1 MADGYV
7 VEAAGVTKRFRDS
20 RGGALLTAV
29 DCLDIRAARGKMTA
43 LIGPDGAGKT
53 TFLRM
58 VCGLMFPTEG
68 ILSVL
73 GISVADKPADVQR
86 RLEYM
91 PQKFGLYEDLTCMEN
106 MNLYADLHGISAEER
121 KERFEKLFHMTGL
134 APFAQRLAGKLS
146 GGMKQKLGL
155 ACTLVRT
162 PELLILDEP
171 TAGVDPLSRRE
182 LWEILK
188 DLVKGGHISVLVSTA
203 YMEEAELCDEVYILN
218 KGKVLDRGTPEEL
231 RKETEGRC
239 RMAKTPEGIPPRV
252 LQAAF
257 LDDRESVEDAVPEK
271 GNVRFVL
278 KEGVP
283 LERVKAFS
291 CYPRLET
298 ESVPS
303 RLEDSFMCCLGKLE
317 RKESPLEG
325 FELDYKEPA
334 HISGKV
340 DIEVKNLVRRFGDFT
355 AVDNTSFQVHE
366 GEIFG
371 LLGPNGAGKS
381 TTFKMLC
388 GLLPASSGELS
399 VAGVNLRTAR
409 AAARANVGYVAQKF
423 SLYGMLT
430 VRENLE
436 FFGGAYGLPRQ
447 KIKERMKEVLSQFG
461 LSGAED
467 RMAGDLPGGYKQRLS
482 MAAALL
488 HEPKILFLD
497 EPTSGIDPP
506 ARRVFWRQITA
517 LAAKGT
523 TVIITTHFMDEAEY
537 CDRIMIQDQ
546 GKMLILLIG
555 YGLSLDVKNVPVAV
569 VMEDAS
575 PTVQDMLSFMD
586 GSDYFDPRY
595 TTSMKEGTEMMNRR
609 EVDAIIRVPPNFTEN
624 LFRGGSHVQII
635 LWGVDAASA
644 RTAESYLEA
653 GLASWQA
660 ANASKYM
667 TVSDGLGFVSVT
679 PRQWFNDANTSTWFF
694 IPGLVVL
701 IMTLVGLF
709 LTTMVMAREW
719 ERGTLEALFITPV
732 RPIEIL
738 LSKMIPYFG
747 IAAIGFWLCMAAAR
761 YLYGVPVHGSF
772 LMILL
777 GSVIYLIVTLGMGLT
792 ISSVIKNQFFACQ
805 VSMLVSTLPTVM
817 LSGFIFDLRSAPAV
831 VYAVGHV
838 LPATYYM
845 ELLKSLFLAGND
857 WALIRENCL
866 ILGGYAVF
874 FTGLSCVVTKKRLE

>member
-86 RLEYM
+86 RLGYM

-106 MNLYADLHGISAEER
+106 MNLYADLHGISTEER

-188 DLVKGGHISVLVSTA
+188 DLVEGGHISVLVSTA

-303 RLEDSFMCCLGKLE
+303 SLEDSFMCCLGKLE

-340 DIEVKNLVRRFGDFT
+340 DIEVKNLVRQFGDFT

-409 AAARANVGYVAQKF
+409 VAARANVGYVAQKF

-447 KIKERMKEVLSQFG
+447 KIKERIKEVLSRFG

-546 GKMLILLIG
+546 GKMLILG
-555 YGLSLDVKNVPVAV
+555 TPEEVRDRSGKNLTMNEAFIAIV
-569 VMEDAS
+569 ENS
-575 PTVQDMLSFMD
+575 
-586 GSDYFDPRY
+586 RR
-595 TTSMKEGTEMMNRR
+595 KE
-609 EVDAIIRVPPNFTEN
+609 
-624 LFRGGSHVQII
+624 
-635 LWGVDAASA
+635 
-644 RTAESYLEA
+644 
-653 GLASWQA
+653 
-660 ANASKYM
+660 
-667 TVSDGLGFVSVT
+667 
-679 PRQWFNDANTSTWFF
+679 
-694 IPGLVVL
+694 
-701 IMTLVGLF
+701 
-709 LTTMVMAREW
+709 
-719 ERGTLEALFITPV
+719 
-732 RPIEIL
+732 
-738 LSKMIPYFG
+738 
-747 IAAIGFWLCMAAAR
+747 
-761 YLYGVPVHGSF
+761 
-772 LMILL
+772 
-777 GSVIYLIVTLGMGLT
+777 
-792 ISSVIKNQFFACQ
+792 
-805 VSMLVSTLPTVM
+805 
-817 LSGFIFDLRSAPAV
+817 
-831 VYAVGHV
+831 
-838 LPATYYM
+838 
-845 ELLKSLFLAGND
+845 EL
-857 WALIRENCL
+857 
-866 ILGGYAVF
+866 
-874 FTGLSCVVTKKRLE
+874 

>member
-86 RLEYM
+86 RLGYM

-106 MNLYADLHGISAEER
+106 MNLYADLHGISTEER

-162 PELLILDEP
+162 PELLVLDEP
-171 TAGVDPLSRRE
+171 TVGVDPLSRRE

-188 DLVKGGHISVLVSTA
+188 ELVAEEQISVLVSTA
-203 YMEEAELCDEVYILN
+203 YMEEAELCNEVYILN
-218 KGKVLDRGTPEEL
+218 KGKLLDRGTPEEL
-231 RKETEGRC
+231 RKKTEGLC
-239 RMAKTPEGIPPRV
+239 YTAKIPEGISPRI
-252 LQAAF
+252 LQAAL
-257 LDDRESVEDAVPEK
+257 LDDRESVDDAVPEK
-271 GNVRFVL
+271 GNVRFIL
-278 KEGVP
+278 KKNEP
-283 LERVKAFS
+283 LEKIKAFS
-291 CYPRLET
+291 YYPDLET
-298 ESVPS
+298 ESVPP
-303 RLEDSFMCCLGKLE
+303 RLEDSFMLALRE
-317 RKESPLEG
+317 AEEKENSLAG
-325 FELDYKEPA
+325 FEVDYKK
-334 HISGKV
+334 HVLISEDV
-340 DIEVKNLVRRFGDFT
+340 DIKVKNLVRRFGDFV
-355 AVDNTSFQVHE
+355 AVDNTSFQVHK

-436 FFGGAYGLPRQ
+436 FFGGAYGLTRSR
-447 KIKERMKEVLSQFG
+447 IKKRMEAVLSQFDLRG
-461 LSGAED
+461 VENTI
-467 RMAGDLPGGYKQRLS
+467 AGDLPGGYKQRLS

-506 ARRVFWRQITA
+506 ARRIFWRQITA
-517 LAAKGT
+517 LAAQGT

-546 GKMLILLIG
+546 GKMLIL
-555 YGLSLDVKNVPVAV
+555 
-569 VMEDAS
+569 
-575 PTVQDMLSFMD
+575 
-586 GSDYFDPRY
+586 
-595 TTSMKEGTEMMNRR
+595 GTPE
-609 EVDAIIRVPPNFTEN
+609 EVRN
-624 LFRGGSHVQII
+624 RGGKN
-635 LWGVDAASA
+635 L
-644 RTAESYLEA
+644 TMNEA
-653 GLASWQA
+653 
-660 ANASKYM
+660 
-667 TVSDGLGFVSVT
+667 
-679 PRQWFNDANTSTWFF
+679 F
-694 IPGLVVL
+694 I
-701 IMTLVGLF
+701 
-709 LTTMVMAREW
+709 
-719 ERGTLEALFITPV
+719 
-732 RPIEIL
+732 
-738 LSKMIPYFG
+738 
-747 IAAIGFWLCMAAAR
+747 AIVENSR
-761 YLYGVPVHGSF
+761 R
-772 LMILL
+772 
-777 GSVIYLIVTLGMGLT
+777 
-792 ISSVIKNQFFACQ
+792 KE
-805 VSMLVSTLPTVM
+805 
-817 LSGFIFDLRSAPAV
+817 
-831 VYAVGHV
+831 
-838 LPATYYM
+838 
-845 ELLKSLFLAGND
+845 EL
-857 WALIRENCL
+857 
-866 ILGGYAVF
+866 
-874 FTGLSCVVTKKRLE
+874 

>member
-29 DCLDIRAARGKMTA
+29 DCLDIRAVRGKMTA

-86 RLEYM
+86 RLGYM
-91 PQKFGLYEDLTCMEN
+91 PQRFGLYEDLTCMEN

-317 RKESPLEG
+317 KKESPLEG

-409 AAARANVGYVAQKF
+409 AAARASVGYVAQKF

-447 KIKERMKEVLSQFG
+447 KIKERIKEVLSRFG

-506 ARRVFWRQITA
+506 ARRIFWRQITA

-546 GKMLILLIG
+546 GKMLILG
-555 YGLSLDVKNVPVAV
+555 TPEEVRNRGGKNL
-569 VMEDAS
+569 
-575 PTVQDMLSFMD
+575 T
-586 GSDYFDPRY
+586 
-595 TTSMKEGTEMMNRR
+595 MNEAFIAIVENSRR
-609 EVDAIIRVPPNFTEN
+609 EE
-624 LFRGGSHVQII
+624 
-635 LWGVDAASA
+635 
-644 RTAESYLEA
+644 
-653 GLASWQA
+653 
-660 ANASKYM
+660 
-667 TVSDGLGFVSVT
+667 
-679 PRQWFNDANTSTWFF
+679 
-694 IPGLVVL
+694 
-701 IMTLVGLF
+701 
-709 LTTMVMAREW
+709 
-719 ERGTLEALFITPV
+719 
-732 RPIEIL
+732 
-738 LSKMIPYFG
+738 
-747 IAAIGFWLCMAAAR
+747 
-761 YLYGVPVHGSF
+761 
-772 LMILL
+772 
-777 GSVIYLIVTLGMGLT
+777 
-792 ISSVIKNQFFACQ
+792 
-805 VSMLVSTLPTVM
+805 
-817 LSGFIFDLRSAPAV
+817 
-831 VYAVGHV
+831 
-838 LPATYYM
+838 
-845 ELLKSLFLAGND
+845 EL
-857 WALIRENCL
+857 
-866 ILGGYAVF
+866 
-874 FTGLSCVVTKKRLE
+874 

>member
-7 VEAAGVTKRFRDS
+7 VEAAGVTKRFKD
-20 RGGALLTAV
+20 LTTAV
-29 DCLDIRAARGKMTA
+29 DQLNIQAARGKMTA

-58 VCGLMFPTEG
+58 VCGLLVPTG
-68 ILSVL
+68 GSLFVL
-73 GISVADKPADVQR
+73 GRNMSKNPEAIQD
-86 RLEYM
+86 LLGYM
-91 PQKFGLYEDLTCMEN
+91 PQRFGLCEDLTCMEN

-162 PELLILDEP
+162 PELLVLDEP
-171 TAGVDPLSRRE
+171 TVGVDPLSRRE

-188 DLVKGGHISVLVSTA
+188 ELVAEEQISVLVSTA
-203 YMEEAELCDEVYILN
+203 YMEEAELCNEVYILN
-218 KGKVLDRGTPEEL
+218 KGKLLDRGTPEEL
-231 RKETEGRC
+231 RKKTEGLC
-239 RMAKTPEGIPPRV
+239 YTAKIPEGISPRI
-252 LQAAF
+252 LQAAL
-257 LDDRESVEDAVPEK
+257 LDDRESVDDAVPEK
-271 GNVRFVL
+271 GNVRFIL
-278 KEGVP
+278 KKNEP
-283 LERVKAFS
+283 LEKIKAFS
-291 CYPRLET
+291 YYPDLET
-298 ESVPS
+298 ESVPP

-447 KIKERMKEVLSQFG
+447 KIKERIKEVLSRFG

-482 MAAALL
+482 MATALL

-506 ARRVFWRQITA
+506 ARRIFWRQITA

-546 GKMLILLIG
+546 GKMLIL
-555 YGLSLDVKNVPVAV
+555 
-569 VMEDAS
+569 
-575 PTVQDMLSFMD
+575 
-586 GSDYFDPRY
+586 
-595 TTSMKEGTEMMNRR
+595 GTPE
-609 EVDAIIRVPPNFTEN
+609 EVRN
-624 LFRGGSHVQII
+624 RGGQN
-635 LWGVDAASA
+635 L
-644 RTAESYLEA
+644 TMNEA
-653 GLASWQA
+653 
-660 ANASKYM
+660 
-667 TVSDGLGFVSVT
+667 
-679 PRQWFNDANTSTWFF
+679 F
-694 IPGLVVL
+694 I
-701 IMTLVGLF
+701 
-709 LTTMVMAREW
+709 
-719 ERGTLEALFITPV
+719 
-732 RPIEIL
+732 
-738 LSKMIPYFG
+738 
-747 IAAIGFWLCMAAAR
+747 AIVENSR
-761 YLYGVPVHGSF
+761 R
-772 LMILL
+772 
-777 GSVIYLIVTLGMGLT
+777 
-792 ISSVIKNQFFACQ
+792 KE
-805 VSMLVSTLPTVM
+805 
-817 LSGFIFDLRSAPAV
+817 
-831 VYAVGHV
+831 
-838 LPATYYM
+838 
-845 ELLKSLFLAGND
+845 EL
-857 WALIRENCL
+857 
-866 ILGGYAVF
+866 
-874 FTGLSCVVTKKRLE
+874 

>member
-29 DCLDIRAARGKMTA
+29 DCLDIRAVRGKMTA

-73 GISVADKPADVQR
+73 GIPVADKPADVQR
-86 RLEYM
+86 RLGYM
-91 PQKFGLYEDLTCMEN
+91 PQRFGLYEDLTCMEN

-162 PELLILDEP
+162 PELLVLDEP
-171 TAGVDPLSRRE
+171 TVGVDPLSRRE

-188 DLVKGGHISVLVSTA
+188 ELVAEEQISVLVSTA
-203 YMEEAELCDEVYILN
+203 YMEEAELCNEVYILN
-218 KGKVLDRGTPEEL
+218 KGKLLDRGTPEEL
-231 RKETEGRC
+231 RKKTEGLC
-239 RMAKTPEGIPPRV
+239 YTAKIPEGISPRI
-252 LQAAF
+252 LQAAL
-257 LDDRESVEDAVPEK
+257 LDDRESVDDAVPEK
-271 GNVRFVL
+271 GNVRFIL
-278 KEGVP
+278 KKNEP
-283 LERVKAFS
+283 LEKIKAFS
-291 CYPRLET
+291 YYPDLET
-298 ESVPS
+298 ESVPP
-303 RLEDSFMCCLGKLE
+303 RLEDSFMLALRE
-317 RKESPLEG
+317 AEEKENSLAG
-325 FELDYKEPA
+325 FEVDYKK
-334 HISGKV
+334 HVLISEDV
-340 DIEVKNLVRRFGDFT
+340 DIKVKNLVRRFGDFV
-355 AVDNTSFQVHE
+355 AVDNTSFQVHK

-436 FFGGAYGLPRQ
+436 FFGGAYGLTRSR
-447 KIKERMKEVLSQFG
+447 IKKRMEAVLSQFDLRG
-461 LSGAED
+461 VENTI
-467 RMAGDLPGGYKQRLS
+467 AGDLPGGYKQRLS

-506 ARRVFWRQITA
+506 ARRIFWRQITA

-546 GKMLILLIG
+546 GKMLIL
-555 YGLSLDVKNVPVAV
+555 
-569 VMEDAS
+569 
-575 PTVQDMLSFMD
+575 
-586 GSDYFDPRY
+586 
-595 TTSMKEGTEMMNRR
+595 GTPE
-609 EVDAIIRVPPNFTEN
+609 EVRN
-624 LFRGGSHVQII
+624 RGGKN
-635 LWGVDAASA
+635 L
-644 RTAESYLEA
+644 TMNEA
-653 GLASWQA
+653 
-660 ANASKYM
+660 
-667 TVSDGLGFVSVT
+667 
-679 PRQWFNDANTSTWFF
+679 F
-694 IPGLVVL
+694 I
-701 IMTLVGLF
+701 
-709 LTTMVMAREW
+709 
-719 ERGTLEALFITPV
+719 
-732 RPIEIL
+732 
-738 LSKMIPYFG
+738 
-747 IAAIGFWLCMAAAR
+747 AIVENSR
-761 YLYGVPVHGSF
+761 R
-772 LMILL
+772 
-777 GSVIYLIVTLGMGLT
+777 
-792 ISSVIKNQFFACQ
+792 KE
-805 VSMLVSTLPTVM
+805 
-817 LSGFIFDLRSAPAV
+817 
-831 VYAVGHV
+831 
-838 LPATYYM
+838 
-845 ELLKSLFLAGND
+845 EL
-857 WALIRENCL
+857 
-866 ILGGYAVF
+866 
-874 FTGLSCVVTKKRLE
+874 

>member
-7 VEAAGVTKRFRDS
+7 VEAAGVTKRFKD
-20 RGGALLTAV
+20 LTTAV
-29 DCLDIRAARGKMTA
+29 DQLNIQVARGKMTA

-58 VCGLMFPTEG
+58 VCGLLVPTG
-68 ILSVL
+68 GSLFVL
-73 GISVADKPADVQR
+73 GRNMSKNPEAIQD
-86 RLEYM
+86 LLGYM
-91 PQKFGLYEDLTCMEN
+91 PQRFGLYEDLTCMEN

-188 DLVKGGHISVLVSTA
+188 DLVEGGYISVLVSTA

-218 KGKVLDRGTPEEL
+218 KGKILDRGTPEKL

-257 LDDRESVEDAVPEK
+257 LDDREFVEDAVPEK

-283 LERVKAFS
+283 LEQVKAFS
-291 CYPRLET
+291 CYPGLET

-303 RLEDSFMCCLGKLE
+303 RLEDSFMCRLGKSE
-317 RKESPLEG
+317 RKESLLEG

-436 FFGGAYGLPRQ
+436 FFGGAYGLTRSR
-447 KIKERMKEVLSQFG
+447 IKKRMEAVLSQFDLRG
-461 LSGAED
+461 VENTI
-467 RMAGDLPGGYKQRLS
+467 AGDLPGGYKQRLS

-506 ARRVFWRQITA
+506 ARRIFWRQITA
-517 LAAKGT
+517 LAAQGT

-546 GKMLILLIG
+546 GKMLIL
-555 YGLSLDVKNVPVAV
+555 
-569 VMEDAS
+569 
-575 PTVQDMLSFMD
+575 
-586 GSDYFDPRY
+586 
-595 TTSMKEGTEMMNRR
+595 GTPE
-609 EVDAIIRVPPNFTEN
+609 EVRN
-624 LFRGGSHVQII
+624 RGGKN
-635 LWGVDAASA
+635 L
-644 RTAESYLEA
+644 TMNEA
-653 GLASWQA
+653 
-660 ANASKYM
+660 
-667 TVSDGLGFVSVT
+667 
-679 PRQWFNDANTSTWFF
+679 F
-694 IPGLVVL
+694 I
-701 IMTLVGLF
+701 
-709 LTTMVMAREW
+709 
-719 ERGTLEALFITPV
+719 
-732 RPIEIL
+732 
-738 LSKMIPYFG
+738 
-747 IAAIGFWLCMAAAR
+747 AIVENSR
-761 YLYGVPVHGSF
+761 R
-772 LMILL
+772 
-777 GSVIYLIVTLGMGLT
+777 
-792 ISSVIKNQFFACQ
+792 KE
-805 VSMLVSTLPTVM
+805 
-817 LSGFIFDLRSAPAV
+817 
-831 VYAVGHV
+831 
-838 LPATYYM
+838 
-845 ELLKSLFLAGND
+845 EL
-857 WALIRENCL
+857 
-866 ILGGYAVF
+866 
-874 FTGLSCVVTKKRLE
+874 

>member
-86 RLEYM
+86 RLGYM

-121 KERFEKLFHMTGL
+121 KERFEKLFYMTGL

-162 PELLILDEP
+162 PELLVLDEP
-171 TAGVDPLSRRE
+171 TVGVDPLSRRE

-188 DLVKGGHISVLVSTA
+188 ELVAEEQISVLVSTA
-203 YMEEAELCDEVYILN
+203 YMEEAELCNEVYILN
-218 KGKVLDRGTPEEL
+218 KGKLLDRGTPEEL
-231 RKETEGRC
+231 RKKTEGLC
-239 RMAKTPEGIPPRV
+239 YTAKIPEGISPRI
-252 LQAAF
+252 LQAAL
-257 LDDRESVEDAVPEK
+257 LDDRESVDDAVPEK
-271 GNVRFVL
+271 GNVRFIL
-278 KEGVP
+278 KKNEP
-283 LERVKAFS
+283 LEKIKAFS
-291 CYPRLET
+291 YYPDLET
-298 ESVPS
+298 ESVPP
-303 RLEDSFMCCLGKLE
+303 RLEDSFMLALRE
-317 RKESPLEG
+317 AEEKENSLAG
-325 FELDYKEPA
+325 FEVDYKK
-334 HISGKV
+334 HVLISEDV
-340 DIEVKNLVRRFGDFT
+340 DIKVKNLVRRFGDFV
-355 AVDNTSFQVHE
+355 AVDNTSFQVHK

-436 FFGGAYGLPRQ
+436 FFGGAYGLTRSR
-447 KIKERMKEVLSQFG
+447 IKKRMEAVLSQFDLRG
-461 LSGAED
+461 VENTI
-467 RMAGDLPGGYKQRLS
+467 AGDLPGGYKQRLS

-506 ARRVFWRQITA
+506 ARRIFWRQITA

-546 GKMLILLIG
+546 GKMLIL
-555 YGLSLDVKNVPVAV
+555 
-569 VMEDAS
+569 
-575 PTVQDMLSFMD
+575 
-586 GSDYFDPRY
+586 
-595 TTSMKEGTEMMNRR
+595 GTPE
-609 EVDAIIRVPPNFTEN
+609 EVRN
-624 LFRGGSHVQII
+624 RGGKN
-635 LWGVDAASA
+635 L
-644 RTAESYLEA
+644 TMNEA
-653 GLASWQA
+653 
-660 ANASKYM
+660 
-667 TVSDGLGFVSVT
+667 
-679 PRQWFNDANTSTWFF
+679 F
-694 IPGLVVL
+694 I
-701 IMTLVGLF
+701 
-709 LTTMVMAREW
+709 
-719 ERGTLEALFITPV
+719 
-732 RPIEIL
+732 
-738 LSKMIPYFG
+738 
-747 IAAIGFWLCMAAAR
+747 AIVENSR
-761 YLYGVPVHGSF
+761 R
-772 LMILL
+772 
-777 GSVIYLIVTLGMGLT
+777 
-792 ISSVIKNQFFACQ
+792 KE
-805 VSMLVSTLPTVM
+805 
-817 LSGFIFDLRSAPAV
+817 
-831 VYAVGHV
+831 
-838 LPATYYM
+838 
-845 ELLKSLFLAGND
+845 EL
-857 WALIRENCL
+857 
-866 ILGGYAVF
+866 
-874 FTGLSCVVTKKRLE
+874 

>member
-29 DCLDIRAARGKMTA
+29 DCLDIRAVRGKMTA

-86 RLEYM
+86 RLGYM
-91 PQKFGLYEDLTCMEN
+91 PQRFGLYEDLTCMEN

-317 RKESPLEG
+317 KKESPLEG

-409 AAARANVGYVAQKF
+409 AAARASVGYVAQKF

-447 KIKERMKEVLSQFG
+447 KIKERIKEVLSRFG

-506 ARRVFWRQITA
+506 ARRIFWRQITA

-546 GKMLILLIG
+546 GKMLIL
-555 YGLSLDVKNVPVAV
+555 
-569 VMEDAS
+569 
-575 PTVQDMLSFMD
+575 
-586 GSDYFDPRY
+586 
-595 TTSMKEGTEMMNRR
+595 GTPE
-609 EVDAIIRVPPNFTEN
+609 EVRN
-624 LFRGGSHVQII
+624 RGGKN
-635 LWGVDAASA
+635 L
-644 RTAESYLEA
+644 TMNEA
-653 GLASWQA
+653 
-660 ANASKYM
+660 
-667 TVSDGLGFVSVT
+667 
-679 PRQWFNDANTSTWFF
+679 F
-694 IPGLVVL
+694 I
-701 IMTLVGLF
+701 
-709 LTTMVMAREW
+709 
-719 ERGTLEALFITPV
+719 
-732 RPIEIL
+732 
-738 LSKMIPYFG
+738 
-747 IAAIGFWLCMAAAR
+747 AIVENSR
-761 YLYGVPVHGSF
+761 R
-772 LMILL
+772 
-777 GSVIYLIVTLGMGLT
+777 
-792 ISSVIKNQFFACQ
+792 KE
-805 VSMLVSTLPTVM
+805 
-817 LSGFIFDLRSAPAV
+817 
-831 VYAVGHV
+831 
-838 LPATYYM
+838 
-845 ELLKSLFLAGND
+845 EL
-857 WALIRENCL
+857 
-866 ILGGYAVF
+866 
-874 FTGLSCVVTKKRLE
+874 